1 MEDSHNI
8 TSCLIIHNVSLIS
21 KGCNVKFSRAYYFS
35 PLIYCCIFK
44 WCRTT
49 PTILDISIFNE
60 HSSLLF
66 QQFLLPSK
74 VKKY

>member
-8 TSCLIIHNVSLIS
+8 TSCLVVHNGSLIS
-21 KGCNVKFSRAYYFS
+21 KDCNVKFSHASYFL
-35 PLIYCCIFK
+35 PLIYSCIFE
-44 WCRTT
+44 WCQTT
-49 PTILDISIFNE
+49 PTILAIFIFNE
-60 HSSLLF
+60 HSLLLF